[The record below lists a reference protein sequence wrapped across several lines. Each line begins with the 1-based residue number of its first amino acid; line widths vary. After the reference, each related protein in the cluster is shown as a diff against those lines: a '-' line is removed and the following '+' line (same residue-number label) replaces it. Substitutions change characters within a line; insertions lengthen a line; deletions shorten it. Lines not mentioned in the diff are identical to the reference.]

1 MAVLLLLPAFAFA
14 QKVTVRGVVVDETG
28 APLSGAAVLVQ
39 GTSQGT
45 VTGPDGTFSLSAEEG
60 KVLVVSYLGYT
71 DQTVRAAGKY
81 LTISLEPDANYL
93 QDVVVV
99 GYDTQKKVNL
109 TGSVATVSTADFG
122 SRPIVQ
128 ASTALQGMAPG
139 VTVTTAGGAPGADAG
154 TIQIRGI
161 GSFGGSSSSPLILID
176 GVEGNLNLLDATQ
189 IDQISILKDA
199 ASSAIYGNR
208 AANGVILVT
217 TKRADREKFS
227 VSYRGYAGWQKPVVY
242 PSVADAEQ
250 YMTLSRQESDND
262 GAV

>member
-45 VTGPDGTFSLSAEEG
+45 VTGSDGTFSLSAEEG
-60 KVLVVSYLGYT
+60 KALVVSYLGYT

-81 LTISLEPDANYL
+81 LTINLEPDANYL

-189 IDQISILKDA
+189 IDQIPPRSTA
-199 ASSAIYGNR
+199 TGPRTASSSSRPSAPTGRSSRCPTAAMPAGRNR
-208 AANGVILVT
+208 SSI
-217 TKRADREKFS
+217 RAWPMRS
-227 VSYRGYAGWQKPVVY
+227 S
-242 PSVADAEQ
+242 
-250 YMTLSRQESDND
+250 T
-262 GAV
+262 